1 MTGGSMTA
9 GRVAHP
15 EGLASSRWATTAVF
29 FANGCGIG
37 AWAASIPSIKAA
49 LQLSDGELSLVLLA
63 IAAGAVLTMPLT
75 SLLVPRAG
83 GSGVLTRY
91 AGIAFAIALALPGI
105 SATLPVLAASALLLG
120 ASNGLLD
127 VSTNAYASGIETRWG
142 KPIMSSFHAS
152 FSLGGLLGA
161 SLAGFAIHLG
171 ATVAW
176 LLPSTAAL
184 LLLTIL
190 ALARWLQSDR
200 SENEASHGLRW
211 PGKEVLDYCV
221 IALFCLMIEG
231 AMADWSAVY
240 LTDML
245 RTSPA
250 LAAAGY
256 ASFSTAMLL
265 GRLTGDRTVQLLGRS
280 PVLGAGALLAGAGL
294 LLAVLASSPPP
305 VLIGFAMVGLG
316 LANVVPVVFSLSAQ
330 RATSPAVGVSM
341 AATTGYLGFLAGPPL
356 IGMLASHYDLKL
368 AMTVLAACCGLMVLL
383 SLRQQMAVKAVS
395 VESS

>member
-1 MTGGSMTA
+1 MKAGSVS
-9 GRVAHP
+9 GRN
-15 EGLASSRWATTAVF
+15 ELASSRWATTAVF

-49 LQLSDGELSLVLLA
+49 LQLTDGQLSLVLLA

-83 GSGVLTRY
+83 GSGMLTRY
-91 AGIAFAIALALPGI
+91 AGIAFTIALALPGI
-105 SATLPVLAASALLLG
+105 SATLPALAASALLLG

-127 VSTNAYASGIETRWG
+127 VSMNAYASGIETRWG

-161 SLAGFAIHLG
+161 ALAGFALHLG
-171 ATVAW
+171 ATVPC
-176 LLPSTAAL
+176 LLPMTAAML
-184 LLLTIL
+184 MLGIL
-190 ALARWLQSDR
+190 YLARWLHPDQT
-200 SENEASHGLRW
+200 ENEAAHGLRW

-240 LTDML
+240 LTDIL

-256 ASFSTAMLL
+256 AAFSTAMLL
-265 GRLTGDRTVQLLGRS
+265 GRLTGDRTVQMLGRS
-280 PVLGAGALLAGAGL
+280 PVLGAGAVLAGAGL
-294 LLAVLASSPPP
+294 LMAVLASSPAP
-305 VLIGFAMVGLG
+305 VLVGFAMVGLG

-330 RATSPAVGVSM
+330 RASSPAIGVSM

-368 AMTVLAACCGLMVLL
+368 AMTVLAGCCGAMVLL
-383 SLRQQMAVKAVS
+383 SLRQHRGAKAVATGS
-395 VESS
+395 R

>member
-1 MTGGSMTA
+1 
-9 GRVAHP
+9 
-15 EGLASSRWATTAVF
+15 
-29 FANGCGIG
+29 
-37 AWAASIPSIKAA
+37 
-49 LQLSDGELSLVLLA
+49 
-63 IAAGAVLTMPLT
+63 
-75 SLLVPRAG
+75 
-83 GSGVLTRY
+83 
-91 AGIAFAIALALPGI
+91 
-105 SATLPVLAASALLLG
+105 
-120 ASNGLLD
+120 
-127 VSTNAYASGIETRWG
+127 
-142 KPIMSSFHAS
+142 
-152 FSLGGLLGA
+152 
-161 SLAGFAIHLG
+161 
-171 ATVAW
+171 
-176 LLPSTAAL
+176 
-184 LLLTIL
+184 
-190 ALARWLQSDR
+190 
-200 SENEASHGLRW
+200 
-211 PGKEVLDYCV
+211 V

-256 ASFSTAMLL
+256 AAFSTAMLL

-294 LLAVLASSPPP
+294 LMAVMASSPPP

-383 SLRQQMAVKAVS
+383 SLRQRMAVKAVG
-395 VESS
+395 VEGS